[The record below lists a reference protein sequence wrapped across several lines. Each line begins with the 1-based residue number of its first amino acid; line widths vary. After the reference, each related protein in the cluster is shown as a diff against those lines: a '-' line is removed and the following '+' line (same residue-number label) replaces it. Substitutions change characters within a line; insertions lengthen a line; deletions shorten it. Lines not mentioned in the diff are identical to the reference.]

1 MIERV
6 PDLLRLVLQALQD
19 TIQAQRVRGRACT
32 TLPGAWVES
41 VCRTFGVFIQ
51 VSERADAVNLLKR
64 EGRDDFAWSQHP
76 NRRAVDN
83 AQIGQRRFVFIQH
96 SPPMDEPR
104 VFQFIFQFTKF
115 IFQFTNGTCSSHLDG
130 ALFPST

>member
-6 PDLLRLVLQALQD
+6 ADLLRLGFQALQD
-19 TIQAQRVRGRACT
+19 AIQAQRERGRACT

-41 VCRTFGVFIQ
+41 VCRTFGVFIK
-51 VSERADAVNLLKR
+51 VSERTDAVNLLKR

-83 AQIGQRRFVFIQH
+83 AQLGQRHFVFIQH
-96 SPPMDEPR
+96 SPRMDEPR
-104 VFQFIFQFTKF
+104 VFQFM
-115 IFQFTNGTCSSHLDG
+115 NGTCS
-130 ALFPST
+130 

>member
-6 PDLLRLVLQALQD
+6 ADLLRLVLQALQD
-19 TIQAQRVRGRACT
+19 AIQAQRVRGRAST
-32 TLPGAWVES
+32 TLHGAR
-41 VCRTFGVFIQ
+41 RTFGVFIQ
-51 VSERADAVNLLKR
+51 VGERADAVNLLKR

-83 AQIGQRRFVFIQH
+83 AQLGQRRFVFIQH

-115 IFQFTNGTCSSHLDG
+115 IFQFTNGTSSSHLDA
-130 ALFPST
+130 ALFPLT